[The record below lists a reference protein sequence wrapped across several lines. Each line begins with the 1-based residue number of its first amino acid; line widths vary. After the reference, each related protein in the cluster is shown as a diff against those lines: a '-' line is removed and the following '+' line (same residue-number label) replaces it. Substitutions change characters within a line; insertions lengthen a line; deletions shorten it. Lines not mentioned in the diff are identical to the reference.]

1 MCQDGRGEGV
11 AVRAGMGSCCG
22 RRRRPLLAVRLL
34 HAQGPLP
41 PVASSGML
49 RVSDGSRAPI
59 AGMGRQ
65 WESLV
70 QELPAELVAI
80 TGGGAWPSQDS
91 R

>member
-1 MCQDGRGEGV
+1 M
-11 AVRAGMGSCCG
+11 
-22 RRRRPLLAVRLL
+22 
-34 HAQGPLP
+34 
-41 PVASSGML
+41 ASSGML
-49 RVSDGSRAPI
+49 RVSDSSSAPI